1 MSLFFFPMTAAL
13 LQLWRLNNNVRVL
26 LDAFLRKELKARIS
40 GLEMVLDDFSSFHA
54 IELLEG
60 LLLDGIMP
68 DL

>member
-1 MSLFFFPMTAAL
+1 MTAAL